1 MRDGGVYVSKSIGLT
16 SEIAKQEWLKPA
28 EDGLQKLLHR
38 SFQSGGESGLK
49 LKDLLH
55 GTWIGH
61 PLHVILTD
69 IPLGAWTSA
78 MLFDAVAAISGNAA
92 IDTAADA
99 CIATGLA
106 GALAAAVTGLT
117 DWQDVDP
124 PARRIG
130 LVHGLLN
137 IAAASL
143 MGASLL
149 KRHRAARSSG
159 RGLGLLGFF
168 VATTAAR
175 LGGNLV
181 YEHRVG
187 VDRAAEKPLPD
198 HFQATISETELE
210 EGRPMRVQING
221 TPILLLRSARE
232 IFALAETCS
241 HFGGPLAEGK
251 VENGTIQCPWHGSR
265 FSLRDGSVVNGP
277 AVHRQPCLEVQVQS
291 GKIAVRR
298 RPITS

>member
-1 MRDGGVYVSKSIGLT
+1 VSTSIGLT
-16 SEIAKQEWLKPA
+16 DTIAKQEWLKPA
-28 EDGLQKLLHR
+28 EQGLQKVVHQLFE
-38 SFQSGGESGLK
+38 SAGEAGIK
-49 LKDLLH
+49 VKDALH
-55 GTWIGH
+55 GTWVGH

-78 MLFDAVAAISGNAA
+78 MLFDALSAISGSEAL
-92 IDTAADA
+92 DSAADA
-99 CIATGLA
+99 CVATGLA
-106 GALAAAVTGLT
+106 GAIAAALTGLT

-137 IAAASL
+137 IAAASI

-149 KRHRAARSSG
+149 RRRRDSRSSG
-159 RGLGLLGFF
+159 RGLGLLGFL

-198 HFQATISETELE
+198 DFKVTIAETELE
-210 EGRPMRVQING
+210 DGKPKRVEING
-221 TPILLLRSARE
+221 TPIVLVRAGRE
-232 IFALAETCS
+232 IYALAETCS
-241 HFGGPLAEGK
+241 HLGGPLADGK
-251 VENGTIQCPWHGSR
+251 VEGGTIQCPWHGSR
-265 FSLRDGSVVNGP
+265 FSVEDGRVVNGP
-277 AVHRQPCLEVQVQS
+277 AVHRQPCLEVRREGS
-291 GKIAVRR
+291 KISVRK
-298 RPITS
+298 RPVPGS